1 MNNDAKR
8 GIPVSRRR
16 PAALDNLLFCVLLGA
31 SSLWISVG
39 KADEVGVAGQPMTV
53 SKQDCQA
60 MATYRTPKGVDY
72 QPGVDVHGKPVA
84 PADAP
89 GGFTYNLPAKIEF
102 DITINPIGYAQ
113 RNALQQQIAG
123 VQAKLGQNPNDTT
136 SQAQLASLQGQLA
149 AISGKYDN
157 TAASVGHVVVDTHT
171 GQATLNG
178 RPMQDSQEQYIADLC
193 RKAGY

>member
-1 MNNDAKR
+1 MT
-8 GIPVSRRR
+8 RRR
-16 PAALDNLLFCVLLGA
+16 PAAVDNLLFCSLLGILG
-31 SSLWISVG
+31 LWITPG
-39 KADEVGVAGQPMTV
+39 AADEVGVAGQPMTV
-53 SKQDCQA
+53 TRQDCQA

-72 QPGVDVHGKPVA
+72 QPGVDVHGNAVA

-102 DITINPIGYAQ
+102 DIMINPINYAR

-123 VQAKLGQNPNDTT
+123 VEAKLAQNPNDTA
-136 SQAQLASLQGQLA
+136 SQAQLSSLQGQLA
-149 AISGKYDN
+149 AISGTYDN
-157 TAASVGHVVVDTHT
+157 SAASVGHVVVDTRT

-178 RPMQDSQEQYIADLC
+178 RPMQDSQGQYIADLC